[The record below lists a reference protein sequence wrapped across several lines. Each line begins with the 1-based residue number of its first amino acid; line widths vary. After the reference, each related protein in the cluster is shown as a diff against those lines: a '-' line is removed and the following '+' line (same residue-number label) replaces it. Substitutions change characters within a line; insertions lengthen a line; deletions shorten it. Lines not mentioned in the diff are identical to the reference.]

1 MEENCYNLMLKTFP
15 LMLCKDANDEIYEIL
30 WPESKKIEIGKTESL
45 IFRDGNDL
53 YLSKC
58 YEDPEYREN
67 VVVRDINTGMIKEE
81 FEGYLRVMPNEVYWR
96 I

>member
-1 MEENCYNLMLKTFP
+1 M
-15 LMLCKDANDEIYEIL
+15 AR
-30 WPESKKIEIGKTESL
+30 KKIEIGKTESL

-53 YLSKC
+53 YFSKW